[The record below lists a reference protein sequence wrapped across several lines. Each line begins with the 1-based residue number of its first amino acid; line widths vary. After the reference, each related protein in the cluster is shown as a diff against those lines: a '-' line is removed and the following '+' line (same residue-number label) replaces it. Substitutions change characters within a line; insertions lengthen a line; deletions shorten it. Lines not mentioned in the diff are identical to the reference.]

1 MNRTSGTKL
10 RWEHLDAHRLRPHC
24 SEKTLVVGHTPQ
36 VGGEILDLGF
46 LVCIDT
52 DCFRGEWLSAL
63 DVSTGLVVQANQR
76 GELRGTGGSYPPMD
90 RLRK

>member
-1 MNRTSGTKL
+1 V
-10 RWEHLDAHRLRPHC
+10 HHLRPHC
-24 SEKTLVVGHTPQ
+24 SEKITVVGHTPQ

-63 DVSTGLVVQANQR
+63 DVRTGRVVQANQR
-76 GELRGTGGSYPPMD
+76 GELRGAGDSNPPMD
-90 RLRK
+90 RLPK